1 MNKRNLK
8 NTEWS
13 ILIISLV
20 LFIIGIVA
28 LYSCTQSTEFD
39 EMKKQIIWFV
49 ISIPILIVFFVVDY
63 NLISKISYIAYGIFI
78 VLLVGVLFTPE
89 INGARSWF
97 NIGAFSFQP
106 GEFAK
111 VFVVILFSTIICK
124 FQEKGKNEINKPW
137 KLIVTLMVVIVP
149 ILLIAIQPDIGTAA
163 AFIVS
168 TIFILFVAGIDRK
181 YILVTCILI
190 VILVPI
196 MYMFVLPE
204 HAKTRIDVFLNPNL
218 DPRGSGYNVI
228 QSKLAVGAGKVFGM
242 GILKGNQTQLGFLYP
257 KTTDFIFAVIGEEMG
272 FIVSATIVILYVLLL
287 TKAIYIA
294 KTAKDDLGS
303 YIATGIVGILFF
315 HVLENIGMT
324 VGLLPITG
332 VPLPFISYGGSSLIT
347 NFICIGILLNISA
360 RRQKTIF

>member
-28 LYSCTQSTEFD
+28 LYSCTQATEFD

-49 ISIPILIVFFVVDY
+49 VSIPILIVFFVVDY
-63 NLISKISYIAYGIFI
+63 NLISKASYVAYGIFI
-78 VLLVGVLFTPE
+78 LLLVGVLFTPE

-97 NIGAFSFQP
+97 NIGAFSLQP

-137 KLIVTLMVVIVP
+137 KLILSLMVVILP
-149 ILLIAIQPDIGTAA
+149 TLLIIIQPDIGTAA

-168 TIFILFVAGIDRK
+168 TIFILFVAGIDKK
-181 YILVTCILI
+181 YIIVTCALI
-190 VILVPI
+190 VILVPLI
-196 MYMFVLPE
+196 YMFVLPD

-257 KTTDFIFAVIGEEMG
+257 KTTDFIFAVVGEEMG
-272 FIVSATIVILYVLLL
+272 FIISAAIVILYVLLL

-303 YIATGIVGILFF
+303 YVATGIVR
-315 HVLENIGMT
+315 NT
-324 VGLLPITG
+324 VFSCIRKYRHDRRT
-332 VPLPFISYGGSSLIT
+332 IANYRSSIAFYKLWRKFTYNKFYMHRYIDEY
-347 NFICIGILLNISA
+347 
-360 RRQKTIF
+360 

>member
-28 LYSCTQSTEFD
+28 LYSCTQATEFD

-49 ISIPILIVFFVVDY
+49 VSIPILIVFFVVDY
-63 NLISKISYIAYGIFI
+63 NLISKASYVAYGIFI
-78 VLLVGVLFTPE
+78 LLLVGVLFTPE

-97 NIGAFSFQP
+97 NIGAFSLQP

-137 KLIVTLMVVIVP
+137 KLILSLMVVVVP
-149 ILLIAIQPDIGTAA
+149 TLLIIIQPDIGTAA

-168 TIFILFVAGIDRK
+168 TIFILFVAGIDKK
-181 YILVTCILI
+181 YIIVTCALI
-190 VILVPI
+190 VILVPLI
-196 MYMFVLPE
+196 YMFVLPD

-257 KTTDFIFAVIGEEMG
+257 KTTDFIFAVVGEEMG
-272 FIVSATIVILYVLLL
+272 FIISAAIVILYVLLL

-303 YIATGIVGILFF
+303 YVATGIVR
-315 HVLENIGMT
+315 NI
-324 VGLLPITG
+324 I
-332 VPLPFISYGGSSLIT
+332 FSRIRKYRYDRRAIANYRSSIAFYKLWRKFTYNKFYMHRYIDEY
-347 NFICIGILLNISA
+347 
-360 RRQKTIF
+360 

>member
-8 NTEWS
+8 NADWS
-13 ILIISLV
+13 VLIISLI

-49 ISIPILIVFFVVDY
+49 ISIPILIVFILVDY
-63 NLISKISYIAYGIFI
+63 NLLSRASYILYGIF
-78 VLLVGVLFTPE
+78 VLLLVGVLFTSE

-111 VFVVILFSTIICK
+111 VFVVMFFSTLICK
-124 FQEKGKNEINKPW
+124 FQEKGKEEINKPW
-137 KLIVTLMVVIVP
+137 KLIVSLMAVAVP
-149 ILLIAIQPDIGTAA
+149 TLLIAIQPDIGTAA
-163 AFIVS
+163 AFLVA

-190 VILVPI
+190 VILVPLI
-196 MYMFVLPE
+196 YMFILPD
-204 HAKTRIDVFLNPNL
+204 HAKTRIDVFLNPDL
-218 DPRGSGYNVI
+218 DPRGSGYNII

-257 KTTDFIFAVIGEEMG
+257 KTTDFIFAVVGEEMG
-272 FIVSATIVILYVLLL
+272 FIISAGIVILYVLLL
-287 TKAIYIA
+287 TKSIYIA

-303 YIATGIVGILFF
+303 YVATGIVRNTIFPCTRKYR
-315 HVLENIGMT
+315 NDNRI
-324 VGLLPITG
+324 
-332 VPLPFISYGGSSLIT
+332 IT
-347 NFICIGILLNISA
+347 NNRCSTTFYKLWWKFTYNKFYMYRNII
-360 RRQKTIF
+360 KY

>member
-28 LYSCTQSTEFD
+28 LYSCTQATEFD

-49 ISIPILIVFFVVDY
+49 VSIPILIVFFVVDY
-63 NLISKISYIAYGIFI
+63 NLISKASYVAYGIFI
-78 VLLVGVLFTPE
+78 LLLVGVLFTPE

-97 NIGAFSFQP
+97 NIGAFSLQP

-137 KLIVTLMVVIVP
+137 KLILSLMVVVVP
-149 ILLIAIQPDIGTAA
+149 TLLIIIQPDIGTAA

-168 TIFILFVAGIDRK
+168 TIFILFVAGIDKK
-181 YILVTCILI
+181 YIIVTCALI
-190 VILVPI
+190 VILVPLI
-196 MYMFVLPE
+196 YMFVLPD

-257 KTTDFIFAVIGEEMG
+257 KTTDFIFAVVGEEMG
-272 FIVSATIVILYVLLL
+272 FIISAAIVILYVLLL

-303 YIATGIVGILFF
+303 YVATGIVR
-315 HVLENIGMT
+315 NT
-324 VGLLPITG
+324 VFSCIRKYRHDRRT
-332 VPLPFISYGGSSLIT
+332 IANYRSSIAFYKLWRKFTYNKFYMHRYIDEY
-347 NFICIGILLNISA
+347 
-360 RRQKTIF
+360 

>member
-28 LYSCTQSTEFD
+28 LYSCTQATEFD

-49 ISIPILIVFFVVDY
+49 VSIPILVVFFVVDY
-63 NLISKISYIAYGIFI
+63 NLISKASYIAYGIFI
-78 VLLVGVLFTPE
+78 LLLVGVLFTPE

-97 NIGAFSFQP
+97 NIGAFSLQP

-124 FQEKGKNEINKPW
+124 FQEKGKSEINKPW
-137 KLIVTLMVVIVP
+137 KLILALMVVIIP
-149 ILLIAIQPDIGTAA
+149 TLLIVIQPDIGTAA

-168 TIFILFVAGIDRK
+168 TIFILFVAGIDKK
-181 YILVTCILI
+181 YIIVTCILI
-190 VILVPI
+190 VILVPLI
-196 MYMFVLPE
+196 YMFILPD

-257 KTTDFIFAVIGEEMG
+257 KTTDFIFAVVGEEMG
-272 FIVSATIVILYVLLL
+272 FIVSAAIVILYVLLL

-303 YIATGIVGILFF
+303 YIATGIVR
-315 HVLENIGMT
+315 NIIFSRTRKYRYDSRTIANYRGS
-324 VGLLPITG
+324 ITFYK
-332 VPLPFISYGGSSLIT
+332 LWRKFTYNELYMHRYIIEY
-347 NFICIGILLNISA
+347 
-360 RRQKTIF
+360 

>member
-20 LFIIGIVA
+20 LFVIGVVA
-28 LYSCTQSTEFD
+28 LYSCTQATEFD

-49 ISIPILIVFFVVDY
+49 VSIPILVVFFVVDY
-63 NLISKISYIAYGIFI
+63 NLISKATYVAYGISI
-78 VLLVGVLFTPE
+78 LLLVGVLFTPE

-97 NIGAFSFQP
+97 NIGAFSLQP

-137 KLIVTLMVVIVP
+137 KLMLALMVVVVP
-149 ILLIAIQPDIGTAA
+149 TLLIVIQPDIGTAA

-168 TIFILFVAGIDRK
+168 TIFILFVAGIDKK
-181 YILVTCILI
+181 YIIVTCVLI
-190 VILVPI
+190 VILVPLI
-196 MYMFVLPE
+196 YMFILPD

-257 KTTDFIFAVIGEEMG
+257 KTTDFIFAVVGEEMG
-272 FIVSATIVILYVLLL
+272 FIISSAIVILYVLLL

-303 YIATGIVGILFF
+303 YVATGIVR
-315 HVLENIGMT
+315 N
-324 VGLLPITG
+324 
-332 VPLPFISYGGSSLIT
+332 
-347 NFICIGILLNISA
+347 
-360 RRQKTIF
+360 TIFPCTRKYRYDRRTIANYRCPIAFYKLWRKFTYNKLYMYRYIDEYK

>member
-8 NTEWS
+8 NAEWS
-13 ILIISLV
+13 ILIISLI
-20 LFIIGIVA
+20 LFIIGIIA

-49 ISIPILIVFFVVDY
+49 ISIPILIVFIVVDY
-63 NLISKISYIAYGIFI
+63 NLLSRASYILYGIFI
-78 VLLVGVLFTPE
+78 LLLVGVLFTSE

-111 VFVVILFSTIICK
+111 VFVVMFFSTLVCK
-124 FQEKGKNEINKPW
+124 FQEKGKEEINKPW
-137 KLIVTLMVVIVP
+137 KLIVSLMAVAVP
-149 ILLIAIQPDIGTAA
+149 TLLIAIQPDIGTAA
-163 AFIVS
+163 AFLVA
-168 TIFILFVAGIDRK
+168 TIFILFVAGIDRR

-190 VILVPI
+190 VILVPLI
-196 MYMFVLPE
+196 YMFILPD
-204 HAKTRIDVFLNPNL
+204 HAKTRIDVFLNPDL
-218 DPRGSGYNVI
+218 DPRGSGYNII

-257 KTTDFIFAVIGEEMG
+257 KTTDFIFAVVGEEMG
-272 FIVSATIVILYVLLL
+272 FIVSAGIVILYVLLL

-303 YIATGIVGILFF
+303 YVATGIVR
-315 HVLENIGMT
+315 N
-324 VGLLPITG
+324 
-332 VPLPFISYGGSSLIT
+332 
-347 NFICIGILLNISA
+347 
-360 RRQKTIF
+360 TIFPCARKYRNDNRIVANNGCSSTFYKLWRKFTYNKLYVYRNIIKY

>member
-28 LYSCTQSTEFD
+28 LYSCTQATEFD

-49 ISIPILIVFFVVDY
+49 VSIPILVVFFVVDY
-63 NLISKISYIAYGIFI
+63 NLISKASYIAYGIFI
-78 VLLVGVLFTPE
+78 LLLVGVLFTPE

-97 NIGAFSFQP
+97 NIGAFSLQP

-124 FQEKGKNEINKPW
+124 FQEKGKSEINKPW
-137 KLIVTLMVVIVP
+137 KLILALMVVIIP
-149 ILLIAIQPDIGTAA
+149 TLLIVIQPDIGTAA

-168 TIFILFVAGIDRK
+168 TIFILFVAGIDKK
-181 YILVTCILI
+181 YIIVTCILI
-190 VILVPI
+190 VILVPLI
-196 MYMFVLPE
+196 YMFILPD

-257 KTTDFIFAVIGEEMG
+257 KTTDFIFAVVGEEMG
-272 FIVSATIVILYVLLL
+272 FIVSAAIVILYVLLL

-303 YIATGIVGILFF
+303 YIATGIVR
-315 HVLENIGMT
+315 NIIFSRT
-324 VGLLPITG
+324 RKYRYDSRTIAN
-332 VPLPFISYGGSSLIT
+332 YRGSIAFYKLWRKFTYNELYMHRYI
-347 NFICIGILLNISA
+347 IEY
-360 RRQKTIF
+360 